1 MMMDGEQNSENSSAA
16 GGPSQGSESSIA
28 RPLQLEATA
37 PPDVEDKAADEGSLT
52 TRIHD
57 DGQAR
62 AVSSQFV
69 ESSGEPEKVSSA
81 GAIGGDGQADNSSV
95 ALALSAAIAADPLRD
110 ALAALDR
117 RDYATAQRLF
127 ETCGRKDAA
136 AAIEGAWAAL
146 GRRDYATAQ
155 QLFES
160 LSRTSVT
167 GSNVRESGPANP
179 AAPKVATPGAVS
191 KVASDSGARQNPTPS
206 PIEIIPFVDPASCQ
220 SLRRAQKRTPWHQRS
235 LLLGSG
241 LLIFAACGAYAIY
254 GSPQSWSFAAAKS
267 QAMAGL
273 ASAINAVKLP
283 LGAITSP
290 TERDEERS
298 AIQAVSAALTRLT
311 THLDQIEHDYGA
323 RLDKFGERIDQDSSS
338 GFADVAARLDKLEQ
352 KGAAPAASTEFAD
365 VAARLDKLEKR
376 VVAAAQP
383 ASEITDITTRLDKL
397 EKRATV
403 GAAPSSAKPLLSAG
417 QKQSTLMARA
427 DPSASIQRARPNSP
441 TPLLQNYSVED
452 VRDGIAVV
460 DSRYGSQQVAPGDL
474 IPGAG
479 RVLRIERR
487 GEDWI
492 VLTSLGIIT
501 GGPGAY

>member
-1 MMMDGEQNSENSSAA
+1 MRIDQALAGALMKMDGEQNSENSSAA
-16 GGPSQGSESSIA
+16 GGPSQGCESSIA

-37 PPDVEDKAADEGSLT
+37 PPDVEDKAAEKGSLT

-57 DGQAR
+57 EGQTR

-69 ESSGEPEKVSSA
+69 ESSAELEKISSA
-81 GAIGGDGQADNSSV
+81 GAIGGEGQAANSSV
-95 ALALSAAIAADPLRD
+95 LIALSAATAADLLRD

-167 GSNVRESGPANP
+167 GSNVRESGPVNP
-179 AAPKVATPGAVS
+179 AAPKVATPGALS

-220 SLRRAQKRTPWHQRS
+220 SLRRAQKRTPWRQRS

-241 LLIFAACGAYAIY
+241 LLIFATSGAYAIY
-254 GSPQSWSFAAAKS
+254 GSPQSWSFAAARS

-273 ASAINAVKLP
+273 ASAVNVFKAP
-283 LGAITSP
+283 LGAITRP

-298 AIQAVSAALTRLT
+298 AIQAISTALTQLT
-311 THLDQIEHDYGA
+311 IRLDQIEHDYEA

-338 GFADVAARLDKLEQ
+338 RFADVAARLDKLEQ
-352 KGAAPAASTEFAD
+352 KAAAPAAAAAEFAD

-376 VVAAAQP
+376 VVAATQP
-383 ASEITDITTRLDKL
+383 ASEFTDITT
-397 EKRATV
+397 AVTP
-403 GAAPSSAKPLLSAG
+403 GISSS
-417 QKQSTLMARA
+417 
-427 DPSASIQRARPNSP
+427 
-441 TPLLQNYSVED
+441 
-452 VRDGIAVV
+452 
-460 DSRYGSQQVAPGDL
+460 
-474 IPGAG
+474 
-479 RVLRIERR
+479 
-487 GEDWI
+487 
-492 VLTSLGIIT
+492 
-501 GGPGAY
+501 